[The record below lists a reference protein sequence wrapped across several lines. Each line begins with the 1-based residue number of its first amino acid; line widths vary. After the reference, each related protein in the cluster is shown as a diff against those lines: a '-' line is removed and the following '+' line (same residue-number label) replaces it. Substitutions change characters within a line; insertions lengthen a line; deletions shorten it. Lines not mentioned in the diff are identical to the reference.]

1 VRTRCAGLL
10 LLGLLIG
17 SGCGADPSG
26 EAGGL
31 QKFEGFD
38 AFPLYA
44 PGDSFGDFELEVVRR
59 RPGYVEFRYASEPPL
74 RVEVWPG
81 CVRTPWLREG
91 VLVEGEPYERT
102 IVVREATAY
111 AFDGGRRLEV
121 PLEGATV
128 VVWAHRHRVAREAA
142 RALEGVNNSLTRED
156 PLPGVDP
163 DQTPAGCSVFDPE
176 AALIEAR
183 LEEALGL
190 QGPHLLRCGRSL
202 SVARTDGVDDAHDCF
217 SGTAG
222 GEPSFWCVLSRGN
235 ELVAGAMAQSCEAA
249 VQAGSVATALS
260 ETATLGWGALADG
273 LCEPHLARVPEV
285 VAGMATERAVHDL
298 SYVWEVMGA
307 YEADLV
313 AELRSV
319 SAPSLEVE
327 AVLALYEARIA
338 AIRAAVDRYHAG
350 QRRKALADLSRIE
363 GETAELV
370 KRFETLG
377 APQCAP
383 PW

>member
-1 VRTRCAGLL
+1 MRARFAGLL
-10 LLGLLIG
+10 LLGLLIAA
-17 SGCGADPSG
+17 GCGADPSSV
-26 EAGGL
+26 AGGL
-31 QKFEGFD
+31 QSFETFD

-44 PGDSFGDFELEVVRR
+44 PGDSFGDSELELVRR
-59 RPGYVEFRYASEPPL
+59 RPGYVEFRYAAEPPL

-81 CVRTPWLREG
+81 CVRTPLLRQG
-91 VLVEGEPYERT
+91 VLIEGEPYERT
-102 IVVREATAY
+102 IVVRRATAY
-111 AFDGGRRLEV
+111 AFDAGRRLEV

-128 VVWAHRHRVAREAA
+128 VVRAHTRRVAREAA
-142 RALEGVNNSLTRED
+142 GALEGVNNSLTRED

-163 DQTPAGCSVFDPE
+163 EQTKAGCGAFDPE
-176 AALIEAR
+176 APVIEAR

-190 QGPHLLRCGRSL
+190 HGPHLLRCGRSL
-202 SVARTDGVDDAHDCF
+202 SVARTDSIDDAHDCF
-217 SGTAG
+217 SGRAG
-222 GEPSFWCVLSRGN
+222 GEPSFWCVLSRGK

-249 VQAGSVATALS
+249 VLAGAVARPLS
-260 ETATLGWGALADG
+260 DTATLGWGARAG
-273 LCEPHLARVPEV
+273 SLCEPHLARVPEV
-285 VAGMATERAVHDL
+285 IASTAVERAVHDL

-307 YEADLV
+307 YEADVV

-319 SAPSLEVE
+319 SVPSLEVE
-327 AVLALYEARIA
+327 AVLALYEARIE

-350 QRRKALADLSRIE
+350 QRRKALADLRRIE

-370 KRFETLG
+370 ARFQTLG

>member
-1 VRTRCAGLL
+1 MRARFAGLL
-10 LLGLLIG
+10 LLGLLIAA
-17 SGCGADPSG
+17 GCGADPNS

-31 QKFEGFD
+31 KSFETFD

-44 PGDSFGDFELEVVRR
+44 PGDSFGDAELEQVRR
-59 RPGYVEFRYASEPPL
+59 QPGYVEFRYAAERPL

-81 CVRTPWLREG
+81 CVRTPFLRQG

-102 IVVREATAY
+102 IVVRRATAY
-111 AFDGGRRLEV
+111 AFDAGRRLEV

-128 VVWAHRHRVAREAA
+128 VVRAQTRRAAREAVG
-142 RALEGVNNSLTRED
+142 ALEGVNNPLTRED

-163 DQTPAGCSVFDPE
+163 EQTEAGCTVLDPE
-176 AALIEAR
+176 APLIEAR

-202 SVARTDGVDDAHDCF
+202 SVARTDGIDDAHDCVA
-217 SGTAG
+217 GTAG
-222 GEPSFWCVLSRGN
+222 AEPSFWCVLSRGK

-249 VQAGSVATALS
+249 VLAGAVARPLS
-260 ETATLGWGALADG
+260 ETETLGWGARAGG

-285 VAGMATERAVHDL
+285 IASMAGERAVYDL

-307 YEADLV
+307 YEADVV

-319 SAPSLEVE
+319 SVPSLEVE
-327 AVLALYEARIA
+327 AVLALYEARIE

-350 QRRKALADLSRIE
+350 QKRKALADLRRIE

-370 KRFETLG
+370 ARFQTLG